1 MIRTFFLLS
10 SSLLHMPHG
19 CPLLSLF
26 PVGGQLAF
34 FLWSPSNFVFVLDQ
48 TQTRVTDSNFILF
61 YFLVLSKDFKDNQ
74 GCKFFSTMTAL
85 DISTVPT
92 CKQFVAVY
100 MGAQEPDGNGIILLF
115 CAYSCYLTSFLSGS
129 DFLPNHLPVS
139 L

>member
-1 MIRTFFLLS
+1 MVALFYLFFQWVDSWLFSFEVHLTLFLFWTRLRQGLLT
-10 SSLLHMPHG
+10 L
-19 CPLLSLF
+19 
-26 PVGGQLAF
+26 
-34 FLWSPSNFVFVLDQ
+34 
-48 TQTRVTDSNFILF
+48 ILF